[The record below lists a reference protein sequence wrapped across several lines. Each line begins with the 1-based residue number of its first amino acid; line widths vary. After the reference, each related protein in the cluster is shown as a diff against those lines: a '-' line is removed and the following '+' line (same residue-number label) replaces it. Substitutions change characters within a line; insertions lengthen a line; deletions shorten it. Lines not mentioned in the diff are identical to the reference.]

1 MNSGNSY
8 ELGRVVFSD
17 IDENEYLNELY
28 EDILYNY
35 AVKQLSLDH
44 LVSFKEFNLI
54 DALRF
59 ADLLSK
65 STHPEKR
72 EQHRMLAQEIV
83 TLLLFSHPDN
93 DIIRTYAGFVFANT
107 GNYPGSRLIA
117 SETDH
122 TDMFDEIFAAFRS
135 DYLSIPGE
143 PDKKFLAAQKK
154 VYQHLKDDYYSYS
167 GPTSMGKSFIMR
179 KFIKMQVQAGMQ
191 SNYVL
196 LVPTKALINE
206 MRSQTINDLK
216 SDLERY
222 NYRVVTSSGD
232 VSLKEKH
239 NFIFILTPERMLYL
253 LIEKPELKIDYVF
266 IDEAHKLSGKNS
278 RAPFYY
284 QVINLLLNRKQ
295 QKPHFIFASPNVPN
309 PEVYL
314 RLLSAEDATT
324 ERSLASTYSPVVQ
337 VKFFVDENEGTIS
350 VYNERKNKM
359 INVGNLPKVDNIL
372 NYCLNKIECSNNG
385 IKNQQNIVF
394 YSGKQKAIDNAISYA
409 KNLEDKDDAKLEELA
424 RDIEREIHSDYYLAK
439 IIRKG
444 VAYHIGYLPAT
455 IRMRIEDLF
464 REGSISTMFCT
475 STLLEGVNLPADNL
489 FVMGYKIGS
498 SNMTPIDF
506 RNLIGRVG
514 RIEYNLHGNV
524 FFLSEKDKKYTEKYR
539 ELLDQ
544 NVPEQVL
551 SIESSNVL
559 RKAEKKYIVETLTS
573 GSISLEKRE
582 KMSEETY
589 LMMRKFT
596 LILVNDIAN
605 DRNSIVRREFQEY
618 LNPGDEQKIKEVFHN
633 AKVPQDDDINIS
645 SDQSVN
651 LIRAIENGLSYPQ
664 KNSSG
669 KFVYA
674 EVLDFLEKLCA
685 IFKWE
690 QYEPSTLGRVK
701 DGQHTLL
708 RWYAVILSQWMEGY
722 GLSFI
727 IQRSLDFRKENPH
740 SFWYNFKQTTY
751 KDNLPHRNS
760 VISDTLEVIENVI
773 LFSISN
779 YFLRFSNEYKRVHGI
794 TEFDNNWY
802 EYVEYGST
810 NPLTI
815 LLQRHGFSRETS
827 TYIRQHKAEYVLE
840 DKEGQL
846 KLNSSL
852 LHSPNLNVKREANE
866 ILYNSPEIFVSG
878 IEN

>member
-1 MNSGNSY
+1 
-8 ELGRVVFSD
+8 
-17 IDENEYLNELY
+17 
-28 EDILYNY
+28 
-35 AVKQLSLDH
+35 
-44 LVSFKEFNLI
+44 
-54 DALRF
+54 
-59 ADLLSK
+59 
-65 STHPEKR
+65 
-72 EQHRMLAQEIV
+72 
-83 TLLLFSHPDN
+83 
-93 DIIRTYAGFVFANT
+93 
-107 GNYPGSRLIA
+107 
-117 SETDH
+117 
-122 TDMFDEIFAAFRS
+122 
-135 DYLSIPGE
+135 
-143 PDKKFLAAQKK
+143 
-154 VYQHLKDDYYSYS
+154 
-167 GPTSMGKSFIMR
+167 
-179 KFIKMQVQAGMQ
+179 
-191 SNYVL
+191 
-196 LVPTKALINE
+196 
-206 MRSQTINDLK
+206 
-216 SDLERY
+216 
-222 NYRVVTSSGD
+222 
-232 VSLKEKH
+232 
-239 NFIFILTPERMLYL
+239 MLYL
-253 LIEKPELKIDYVF
+253 LIKKPELKIDYVF

-284 QVINLLLNRKQ
+284 QVVNLLLNRKQ
-295 QKPHFIFASPNVPN
+295 QKTHFIFASPNVPN

-589 LMMRKFT
+589 LMMRKFA
-596 LILVNDIAN
+596 LILVNDITN
-605 DRNSIVRREFQEY
+605 DRNSIVRR
-618 LNPGDEQKIKEVFHN
+618 
-633 AKVPQDDDINIS
+633 
-645 SDQSVN
+645 
-651 LIRAIENGLSYPQ
+651 
-664 KNSSG
+664 
-669 KFVYA
+669 
-674 EVLDFLEKLCA
+674 
-685 IFKWE
+685 
-690 QYEPSTLGRVK
+690 
-701 DGQHTLL
+701 
-708 RWYAVILSQWMEGY
+708 
-722 GLSFI
+722 
-727 IQRSLDFRKENPH
+727 
-740 SFWYNFKQTTY
+740 NFK
-751 KDNLPHRNS
+751 N
-760 VISDTLEVIENVI
+760 I
-773 LFSISN
+773 
-779 YFLRFSNEYKRVHGI
+779 
-794 TEFDNNWY
+794 
-802 EYVEYGST
+802 
-810 NPLTI
+810 
-815 LLQRHGFSRETS
+815 
-827 TYIRQHKAEYVLE
+827 
-840 DKEGQL
+840 
-846 KLNSSL
+846 
-852 LHSPNLNVKREANE
+852 
-866 ILYNSPEIFVSG
+866 
-878 IEN
+878 

>member
-44 LVSFKEFNLI
+44 QVSFKEFNLT
-54 DALRF
+54 DALRY

-117 SETDH
+117 SKTDH

-143 PDKKFLAAQKK
+143 SDMKFFTSQKK
-154 VYQHLKDDYYSYS
+154 VYQRLRDEYFSYS

-179 KFIKMQVQAGMQ
+179 KFIKAQVQTGVKNNFA
-191 SNYVL
+191 L

-206 MRSQTINDLK
+206 MRSQTINDMK
-216 SDLERY
+216 SDLERF

-232 VSLKEKH
+232 IVLKEDH

-253 LIEKPELKIDYVF
+253 LIDKPSLKIDYIF
-266 IDEAHKLSGKNS
+266 IDEAHKLSGKNR

-284 QVINLLLNRKQ
+284 QVVNLLLNRNQ
-295 QKPHFIFASPNVPN
+295 PPPHFIFASPNVPN

-337 VKFFVDENEGTIS
+337 VKFFVDANEGKIS
-350 VYNERKNKM
+350 LYNERNNKV
-359 INVGNLPKVDNIL
+359 IDIANLPEVDNLL
-372 NYCLNKIECSNNG
+372 NYCLHNIKSNNG
-385 IKNQQNIVF
+385 VKNQQNIVF
-394 YSGKQKAIDNAISYA
+394 YGSKQKAIDNAIEYA
-409 KNLEDKDDAKLEELA
+409 RNLEDKNDAKLDELA

-444 VAYHIGYLPAT
+444 VAYHIGYLPAA

-464 REGSISTMFCT
+464 REGSIGTMFCT

-489 FVMGYKIGS
+489 FVMGHKIS
-498 SNMTPIDF
+498 RSNMTPIDF

-524 FFLSEKDKKYTEKYR
+524 FFLSEKDKTDKDEYLK
-539 ELLDQ
+539 LLDKD
-544 NVPEQVL
+544 VPKQVL
-551 SIESSNVL
+551 SIESSDVL
-559 RKAEKKYIVETLTS
+559 KKAEKEAIVEALTS
-573 GSISLEKRE
+573 GSVSIEKKE
-582 KMSEETY
+582 GTTEEVY
-589 LMMRKFT
+589 VMMRKFA
-596 LILVNDIAN
+596 LILVGDITN
-605 DRNSIVRREFQEY
+605 NRNSIIRREFQEY
-618 LNPGDEQKIKEVFHN
+618 LTAEDEEKIKEAFLSTNVQ
-633 AKVPQDDDINIS
+633 QDDDINIS
-645 SDQSVN
+645 VDQSTN
-651 LIRAIENGLSYPQ
+651 LINAIENGLAYP
-664 KNSSG
+664 KKDSSG
-669 KFVYA
+669 KFAYD
-674 EVLDFLEKLCA
+674 EILDFLEKLCE

-690 QYEPSTLGRVK
+690 QYESATLGRVK

-708 RWYAVILSQWMEGY
+708 RWYAVILSQWMEGH

-727 IQRSLDFRKENPH
+727 ISRALNYRRENPYP
-740 SFWYNFKQTTY
+740 FWYNYRQITY
-751 KDNLPHRNS
+751 KDSLPHRNS
-760 VISDTLEVIENVI
+760 VISDTLEVIENII

-802 EYVEYGST
+802 EYVEYGTT

-827 TYIRQHKAEYVLE
+827 TYIRQNRAEYVLE
-840 DKEGQL
+840 DDEGKL
-846 KLNSSL
+846 KLSSSL
-852 LHSPNLNVKREANE
+852 LESPNLNVRREANE
-866 ILYNSPEIFVSG
+866 IRYNSPGIFDS
-878 IEN
+878 ELSD